1 MYEVKWYARGNMG
14 EWVLGQLGQLE
25 GPFALSE
32 KEVVRRLCRYLSEEE
47 ARKEV
52 ELYLE
57 EG

>member
-1 MYEVKWYARGNMG
+1 MSEAKWYARGTMG
-14 EWVLGQLGQLE
+14 EWVLDQLEQLE

-47 ARKEV
+47 ARSEV
-52 ELYLE
+52 SLFLE